1 MTPTVW
7 VDGRVGSKELLPLL
21 RQQGVQAELT
31 TLDSADF
38 AFPISGPEGEAM
50 VGIERKTLPDLI
62 GSLMSGRLQG
72 MTTES
77 GAGQLPRLRETYEY
91 PFLLVEGTV
100 AMDRRGQL
108 CVKDERG
115 QLRALPG
122 RMTEDTLH
130 KRLFSLTLQGGLF
143 LWQTSSKQQTAR
155 WIASL
160 VRWGNDTEWDQHS
173 TLQARSTVKSLAPL
187 SRFRERALALPG
199 VGLAMSKAIER
210 HCGGSELV
218 LHNLSTDALAAVETT
233 SRAGVK
239 RFGAAKA
246 ARVVDA
252 LRQLR

>member
-1 MTPTVW
+1 MTATVW
-7 VDGRVGSKELLPLL
+7 VDGRVGSKEFLPLL
-21 RQQGVQAELT
+21 RMQGVQAELT

-38 AFPISGPEGEAM
+38 AFTISGPEGEAM

-62 GSLMSGRLQG
+62 GSLASGRLQG

-91 PFLLVEGTV
+91 PFLLVEGEWAVNSRGTLCEKRHHGGLRPV
-100 AMDRRGQL
+100 AGN
-108 CVKDERG
+108 
-115 QLRALPG
+115 
-122 RMTEDTLH
+122 MTEDTLN

-143 LWQTSSKQQTAR
+143 LQHTSSKQQTAR

-173 TLQARSTVKSLAPL
+173 TLNVRAVAKSLVPL
-187 SRFRERALALPG
+187 TRFRERALSLPG
-199 VGLAMSKAIER
+199 IGLAMSKAIER

-218 LHNLSTDALAAVETT
+218 LHNLSIDALATIETT
-233 SRAGVK
+233 SKAGTK

-246 ARVVDA
+246 ARVVEA